1 MKSRWIGIP
10 VLGLLAFSYGYGLPE
25 FSLERSPGRDRNHGR
40 EKQVARIQ
48 EAPQGFVAQV
58 MEYLR
63 QFTDKKEPPP
73 RIATHPRAPA
83 PVDPVQPVAPPPPPA
98 EPAGKLAEPPR
109 APGQGFTVMAVR

>member
-25 FSLERSPGRDRNHGR
+25 FSLEQSPGRDRSHGR

-63 QFTDKKEPPP
+63 QFTDKNEPPP
-73 RIATHPRAPA
+73 RIATQPRAPA
-83 PVDPVQPVAPPPPPA
+83 PVAPAEPAAPPA
-98 EPAGKLAEPPR
+98 EPVSTLAEPPR
-109 APGQGFTVMAVR
+109 APGQGFTVMSVH